1 MVVLNF
7 LSVLF
12 GCLVVPE
19 FLVTNENTAKLA
31 KGGSAIFSNF
41 KFCSWYRLY
50 FQTPIGNKKKSTEK
64 RKTDFEEEKPSSKQ
78 KEIHRQT
85 TVNVSENQIK
95 SGRDHNK
102 DNNALEINRNQEKG
116 MSNFRYAY
124 GIDSNSEIH
133 EEDIKI
139 VGDTSQEP
147 IPSSNPKQKQ
157 KSFAF
162 SEEKETSKT
171 PAGFSDD
178 FAAEYNKYADNV
190 TVSDTFL
197 KPPKESISKEKS
209 EIDGKIKESTMSNN
223 QTILVRVIEL
233 NK

>member
-1 MVVLNF
+1 MVGTDF
-7 LSVLF
+7 IS
-12 GCLVVPE
+12 
-19 FLVTNENTAKLA
+19 K
-31 KGGSAIFSNF
+31 
-41 KFCSWYRLY
+41 
-50 FQTPIGNKKKSTEK
+50 TPIGTKKKSTEK
-64 RKTDFEEEKPSSKQ
+64 RKTGFEEENPSSKQ
-78 KEIHRQT
+78 KEIYRQT
-85 TVNVSENQIK
+85 TVNASENQIK
-95 SGRDHNK
+95 SGLGHKK

-139 VGDTSQEP
+139 AGDTAQEP
-147 IPSSNPKQKQ
+147 NSKTKQKQ

-197 KPPKESISKEKS
+197 KPPKENISKEKI